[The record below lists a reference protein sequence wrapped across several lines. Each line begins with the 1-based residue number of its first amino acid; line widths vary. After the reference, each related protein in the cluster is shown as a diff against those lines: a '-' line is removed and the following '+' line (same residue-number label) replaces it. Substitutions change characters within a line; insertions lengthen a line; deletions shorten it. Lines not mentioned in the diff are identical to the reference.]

1 MRRRRLRECRARR
14 LRESYV
20 TVQRSWVQDHH
31 CEQRIDQVTCSIAV
45 GEMGYTCAADFCD
58 ECEFAG
64 ECDQTCSLC
73 SQNEP
78 PPETSVPTTTD
89 APPSRFCVLLTTA
102 ITPSQAMSNTKRWSP
117 ARRLRECRKPSRTQP
132 LQKVPRQDTSLAC
145 SARNSGHVSV
155 LSLAVYA
162 LVLA

>member
-117 ARRLRECRKPSRTQP
+117 ARRLREYQRSLAGWILE
-132 LQKVPRQDTSLAC
+132 LQQWTGQKTSLVVVVE
-145 SARNSGHVSV
+145 SSGAN
-155 LSLAVYA
+155 LAPDR
-162 LVLA
+162 